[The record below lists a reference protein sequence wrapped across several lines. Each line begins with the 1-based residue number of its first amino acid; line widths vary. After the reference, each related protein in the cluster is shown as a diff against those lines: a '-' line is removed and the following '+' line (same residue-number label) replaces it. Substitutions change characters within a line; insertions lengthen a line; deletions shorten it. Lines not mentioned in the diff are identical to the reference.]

1 MFNSQKVNTDPY
13 PWRHWPPYG
22 GELREIRY
30 ASQLDGFRDPQA
42 AGPIRFEPR
51 PSFDNNPNPILV
63 EFRNLTNRDAAS
75 VLRQLPS
82 FYTPHIDHAR
92 KVLQRL
98 ANLTGTEM

>member
-1 MFNSQKVNTDPY
+1 MFNSQKINTDPQ
-13 PWRHWPPYG
+13 PWLCECGGSRSDMPENPYG
-22 GELREIRY
+22 LIGHDYLL
-30 ASQLDGFRDPQA
+30 A
-42 AGPIRFEPR
+42 PR
-51 PSFDNNPNPILV
+51 PEFDNKPNPILV

-98 ANLTGTEM
+98 ANLTTTTATEGNPS